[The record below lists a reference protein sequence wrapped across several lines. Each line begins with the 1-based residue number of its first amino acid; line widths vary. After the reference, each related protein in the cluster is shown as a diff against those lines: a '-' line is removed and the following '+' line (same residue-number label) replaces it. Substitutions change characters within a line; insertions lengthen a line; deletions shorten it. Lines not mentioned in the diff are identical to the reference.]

1 MQEITLKGKNYLL
14 VEVPGGLMQIN
25 VFDTCYSYY
34 VLTDEME
41 RVIDFEEMES
51 EKELIGV
58 LYDILKDED
67 ICKELV
73 ESHTYKTPNKWGKEL
88 IMWKDYN
95 FQLNEEELF
104 DFDFARQAF
113 MSYLQ
118 SINLDL
124 TKNWTLIK
132 II

>member
-14 VEVPGGLMQIN
+14 VEVPDKAEKVDYWNNNTIFKYLGVNIN
-25 VFDTCYSYY
+25 K
-34 VLTDEME
+34 LL
-41 RVIDFEEMES
+41 S
-51 EKELIGV
+51 EKAHKIIGKISH
-58 LYDILKDED
+58 ILKDED

-73 ESHTYKTPNKWGKEL
+73 EFYDYKESNKWFIEL

-104 DFDFARQAF
+104 DFDFARDSF
-113 MSYLQ
+113 LSYLQ

-124 TKNWTLIK
+124 TKNWILIK
-132 II
+132 IL